1 MAIQT
6 LLNAIKHWANQTFV
20 AKNNKEEALE
30 LVADLGLV
38 EPVTD
43 ENGDV
48 YTDESGKVYI
58 L

>member
-1 MAIQT
+1 MPMNT
-6 LLNAIKHWANQTFV
+6 LLNAVKHWANQTFV
-20 AKNNKEEALE
+20 VKNNKDEALE

>member
-1 MAIQT
+1 MAIET
-6 LLNAIKHWANQTFV
+6 LFNAIKHWTENTFV
-20 AKNNKEEALE
+20 AKNNKEEALDM
-30 LVADLGLV
+30 VVNLGLV

>member
-20 AKNNKEEALE
+20 VKNNKDEALE

-38 EPVTD
+38 EPLAD
-43 ENGDV
+43 ENGAV